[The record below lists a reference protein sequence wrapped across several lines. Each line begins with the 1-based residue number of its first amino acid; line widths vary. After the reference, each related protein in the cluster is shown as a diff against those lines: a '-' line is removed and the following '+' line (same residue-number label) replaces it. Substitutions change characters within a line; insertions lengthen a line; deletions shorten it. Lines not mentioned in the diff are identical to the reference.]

1 MHEKEKPESLGITQS
16 GIDFDVLREM
26 ITAAT
31 GCQLIT
37 AAANPGTVNN
47 ETCSIKCKN
56 KC

>member
-1 MHEKEKPESLGITQS
+1 VPRGKSNPEL
-16 GIDFDVLREM
+16 DFDELREM

-37 AAANPGTVNN
+37 AAANPGIVNS
-47 ETCSIKCKN
+47 ETWSIKCKN